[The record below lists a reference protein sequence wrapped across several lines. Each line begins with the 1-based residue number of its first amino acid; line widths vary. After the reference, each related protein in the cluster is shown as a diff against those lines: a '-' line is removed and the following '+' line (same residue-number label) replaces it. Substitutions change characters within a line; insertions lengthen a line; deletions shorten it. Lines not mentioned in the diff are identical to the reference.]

1 MAQFILAI
9 IAIVFAKLLWD
20 VYKEHINKKDSR
32 PSQKGGE
39 VIDLSNAWID
49 LDGMPYDQR
58 DYLLTGKELALYKL
72 LQDALPVENFVIL
85 PRVRLADFVNVSPE
99 AKNRVEYLSRIKE
112 RSADILIC
120 DASNLTPVA
129 VIVFGTETES
139 KKKQLGDQFTCKV
152 CNAIG
157 LPCLSLKSSP
167 LPSLSELTR
176 ALRKSGL
183 HINTEIDTEGH

>member
-9 IAIVFAKLLWD
+9 IAIVFVKLLLD

-49 LDGMPYDQR
+49 LNDMPYNQR
-58 DYLLTGKELALYKL
+58 DYLLTGKELALYNL
-72 LQDALPVENFVIL
+72 LQDILPAQAYVIL
-85 PRVRLADFVNVSPE
+85 PRVRLADFISVSPE
-99 AKNRVEYLSRIKE
+99 ARNRVEYANRIKE

-129 VIVFGTETES
+129 VVLFETETEG
-139 KKKQLGDQFTCKV
+139 KKKQLADQFIRKICDAV
-152 CNAIG
+152 G
-157 LPCLSLKSSP
+157 LPCLSLKTATP
-167 LPSLSELTR
+167 PSLSELKT

-183 HINTEIDTEGH
+183 HIS